1 MREIEVAE
9 DVKTGDQRSWTM
21 GGRIWAHIK
30 AMVPTVLIFLIAG
43 PLVGYFAVM
52 LPIAVTAI
60 DGPLG
65 ILEGLLGALAMLPVG
80 ALFAY
85 MLGYFPALLTGLAV
99 AAADCVIDLGAYRTP
114 VAILAGGCV
123 TLLLLL
129 NVSDAENPLETG
141 LLGFGGAAGAVG
153 AIAAGVCAMIAP
165 RRVPSTS
172 SA

>member
-1 MREIEVAE
+1 MRETEVAE
-9 DVKTGDQRSWTM
+9 DEKTDHRRNWTM
-21 GGRIWAHIK
+21 GARIWALIK
-30 AMVPTVLIFLIAG
+30 AMVPTVLVFLVVG

-52 LPIAVTAI
+52 LPIALTAI
-60 DGPLG
+60 DGPFG
-65 ILEGLLGALAMLPVG
+65 FLEGLLGAFAMLPVG

-85 MLGYFPALLTGLAV
+85 MLGYLPALLTGLAV
-99 AAADCVIDLGAYRTP
+99 ATADCVIDLGAYRTP
-114 VAILAGGCV
+114 VAIMAGSCV

-129 NVSDAENPLETG
+129 NVADVENPLETVM
-141 LLGFGGAAGAVG
+141 LGFGGAAGAVG

>member
-9 DVKTGDQRSWTM
+9 DVKTGHRRSWTM
-21 GGRIWAHIK
+21 GGRIWVHIK
-30 AMVPTVLIFLIAG
+30 AMVPTVLIFLVAG

-60 DGPLG
+60 DGPFGVLQ
-65 ILEGLLGALAMLPVG
+65 GLMGAFAMLPVG

-85 MLGYFPALLTGLAV
+85 MLGYLPALLTGLAV

-114 VAILAGGCV
+114 VAILAGSCV

-129 NVSDAENPLETG
+129 NVSDVENPLEKG